1 MPNESKFS
9 KRTLRSL
16 GRSLFSKID
25 ATLMEVAGYEY
36 VDEDEDE
43 EVMEEEEN
51 EFSQPTENPAAKH
64 DLWRKEFS
72 AQELSRLARQ
82 EDYLN
87 LRKSTRVQFK
97 KRLKGLLAEEK
108 IVQTDP
114 VKRQATAP
122 APVLALTPDVE
133 SVVMEDQPA
142 PDPESYQCPSAPLF
156 KKTEGAVFFI
166 SEEELEAQKN
176 AIQDMLDNFSIDAMV
191 WDAIVGPRV
200 TQLRLRPAPGVR
212 VGAITALSKNLAMAL
227 SAESIRI
234 QAPIPGKPYI
244 GVEIPNGNSAP
255 LFLGTLFQAE
265 AWKKS
270 KAHIPILLG
279 MEIGGDVC
287 ILDLAAAP
295 HVLIA
300 GATGSGKSVCMNT
313 LLMSLLCRFSP
324 DDLEMILVD
333 PKRVEFSAYD
343 TIPHLIRP
351 VITEANLVLPALEW
365 VIQEMQRRY
374 KVLATVSKRNLV
386 DYNAY
391 MDELDLKRMPFI
403 VVVIDELADI
413 MLTSGAEIE
422 TALARIAQ
430 LSRAVGIHTVIAT
443 QRPSVNVIT
452 GTIKA
457 NYPTRVAFK
466 VTSQIDSRSI
476 LDGKGAESLRG
487 KGDMLYNPPGIGQ
500 LCRVQGPYVS
510 DEEIETIVA
519 YCSKQ
524 REQKFKSSALEL
536 EPAQISARPD
546 QEPIETDDPLL
557 EQAIEAILGSHR
569 ASTSYL
575 QRRLRIGYNRAA
587 NLIELLEERGVLGP
601 QIGSTPREILIETYE
616 KGSV

>member
-1 MPNESKFS
+1 MPSDSKFS

-16 GRSLFSKID
+16 GRSIFSKID

-36 VDEDEDE
+36 VDDDDDECAEDE
-43 EVMEEEEN
+43 EVDLSQPKEN
-51 EFSQPTENPAAKH
+51 SDAQHELWRREFS
-64 DLWRKEFS
+64 S
-72 AQELSRLARQ
+72 QELSRLARQ

-87 LRKSTRVQFK
+87 LRKSTRIQFK
-97 KRLKGLLAEEK
+97 KRLKSLLAEEK
-108 IVQTDP
+108 TVQTDP
-114 VKRQATAP
+114 IKRQATAP
-122 APVLALTPDVE
+122 VPIPAPTPDVE
-133 SVVMEDQPA
+133 PVVMEDQPA
-142 PDPESYQCPSAPLF
+142 PDPANYQCPSAPLF

-176 AIQDMLDNFSIDAMV
+176 AIQDTLDNFSIDAMV

-265 AWKKS
+265 DWKNS
-270 KAHIPILLG
+270 TAHIPILLG

-324 DDLEMILVD
+324 DELEMILVD
-333 PKRVEFSAYD
+333 PKRVEFSAYND
-343 TIPHLIRP
+343 IPHLIRP
-351 VITEANLVLPALEW
+351 VITEANMVLPALEW

-374 KVLATVSKRNLV
+374 KILATVSKRNLI
-386 DYNAY
+386 DYNAH
-391 MDELDLKRMPFI
+391 MDELGLKRMPFI

-413 MLTSGAEIE
+413 MLTSGADVE

-457 NYPTRVAFK
+457 NYPTRIAFK

-500 LCRVQGPYVS
+500 LSRVQGPYVS
-510 DEEIETIVA
+510 DEEIETVVT

-524 REQKFKSSALEL
+524 RAQNFKSSALEL
-536 EPAQISARPD
+536 EPAPISARPD
-546 QEPIETDDPLL
+546 QEPIESDDPLL
-557 EQAIEAILGSHR
+557 EQAIDAILGSHR

-616 KGSV
+616 KGTL